1 MTKEN
6 SKRLYDHY
14 VEIGNDEAAEDML
27 NKYPDFAGKPSKKK
41 EAKKVEEEQPA
52 EEEQKEEQKD

>member
-14 VEIGNDEAAEDML
+14 VSIGKTKAAEDML
-27 NKYPDFAGKPSKKK
+27 KKYPSFA
-41 EAKKVEEEQPA
+41 EAPKVEEEVI
-52 EEEQKEEQKD
+52 EEAPKKEKNKK

>member
-14 VEIGNDEAAEDML
+14 VKIGYTKAAEDML
-27 NKYPDFAGKPSKKK
+27 KKYPEFAQKPKDKKK
-41 EAKKVEEEQPA
+41 EDNSKPKPSA
-52 EEEQKEEQKD
+52 